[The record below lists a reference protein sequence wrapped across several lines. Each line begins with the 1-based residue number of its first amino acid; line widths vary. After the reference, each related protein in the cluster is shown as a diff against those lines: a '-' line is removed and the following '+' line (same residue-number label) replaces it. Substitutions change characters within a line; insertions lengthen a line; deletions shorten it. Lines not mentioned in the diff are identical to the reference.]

1 MAKPSNKEWVDIW
14 QDLAEWSTIKSR
26 LSLTMWGAFFQPSVE
41 CEVCAK
47 QNQNACMHW
56 TLEVREP
63 WALGNWTTGCPKKIT
78 LLKFIYNWTK
88 NKKVLR
94 QISTKHDTAL
104 SSAGQSVGAGA
115 YKLSCF
121 AYNFLKTLFNFGPII
136 NEFQK
141 SNILGHPVY
150 AIHCGQSYFV
160 TPPVTYV

>member
-47 QNQNACMHW
+47 QNQNAC
-56 TLEVREP
+56 LEVREP
-63 WALGNWTTGCPKKIT
+63 WATELQGIPKK
-78 LLKFIYNWTK
+78 LPFWNSFIIGPK
-88 NKKVLR
+88 LKKVLR

-121 AYNFLKTLFNFGPII
+121 AYNFLKTFFNFGPIR

-141 SNILGHPVY
+141 GNFLGHPVY
-150 AIHCGQSYFV
+150 AIHCDQSYFV
-160 TPPVTYV
+160 TPPVTFV